1 MLTALELHKGPQNAI
16 AKRKKRIIDFAKVK
30 SMEKRGEKPDK
41 KSIEACEM
49 YEALNEQ
56 LKIDL
61 PRLYG
66 LTAELIK
73 ACLDSNIHLQTQWM
87 WLWKEKVAPVV
98 DSIPA
103 TNEDILPKFISDFDT
118 TYSQAVSLGI
128 CNGSLV
134 SEVTNFLSPQ
144 TTLVGDERSSREQS
158 RRPSTLTVGNRTQS
172 MNSDHSPLLTTPEY
186 GKSFGEGM
194 PLSPEMTA
202 FPNSQPGFY
211 GRMRSSSSL
220 SNSRGRTPSS
230 ANSGGIPGARMP
242 SLASKASFSASRP
255 STATRPADLVHTS
268 SRASIDP
275 MNSNMRPGSGASY
288 FTAQQEVGQA
298 RFSGM
303 FSSAMPMSDSPNS
316 AGPGSPM
323 HAPHDTPIMFVA
335 ASLFEFNID
344 RARREAGYPYLTY
357 VEGEVFDVIAQKG
370 ELWLAKNQ
378 DDGTNSLGWIW
389 EQHFVILSQDS

>member
-1 MLTALELHKGPQNAI
+1 MLAALELHKGPQNAI
-16 AKRKKRIIDFAKVK
+16 AKRKKRIIDFARVK

-41 KSIEACEM
+41 KALEACEM

-73 ACLDSNIHLQTQWM
+73 ACLDSNVFLQTQWM
-87 WLWKEKVAPVV
+87 WLWKEKVAPVI
-98 DSIPA
+98 SHIPPTA
-103 TNEDILPKFISDFDT
+103 DEIVPQFVLDYDG
-118 TYSQAVSLGI
+118 TYSHVLSLGI
-128 CNGSLV
+128 CNGSLL
-134 SEVTNFLSPQ
+134 SEVANFLSPQ

-158 RRPSTLTVGNRTQS
+158 RRPSTLTVGNRTHS
-172 MNSDHSPLLTTPEY
+172 MTSDHSPMLTSPEY
-186 GKSFGEGM
+186 GKSFGGGT

-202 FPNSQPGFY
+202 FPNVQPGPY

-220 SNSRGRTPSS
+220 STGRGRTSIS
-230 ANSGGIPGARMP
+230 VNSGLPGARMP
-242 SLASKASFSASRP
+242 SQASKASFSGSRP
-255 STATRPADLVHTS
+255 STATRPADLMHTN
-268 SRASIDP
+268 SRASLDP
-275 MNSNMRPGSGASY
+275 ARSSQRPGSGASY
-288 FTAQQEVGQA
+288 FTAQQDPQG

-303 FSSAMPMSDSPNS
+303 FSSAMPMTDSPNS
-316 AGPGSPM
+316 TGPGSPM
-323 HAPHDTPIMFVA
+323 HAPNDTPVMFVA